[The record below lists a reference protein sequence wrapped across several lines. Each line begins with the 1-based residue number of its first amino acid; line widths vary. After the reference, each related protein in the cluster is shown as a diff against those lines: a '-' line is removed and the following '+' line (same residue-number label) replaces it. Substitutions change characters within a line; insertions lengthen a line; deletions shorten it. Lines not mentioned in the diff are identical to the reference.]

1 MVKVEKP
8 IKPSK
13 RVRKAHPH
21 CSSSMERATKQIRKT
36 TNFVYALTR
45 LVKSIRKFLCELWK
59 LVKYVIVII
68 LTILFILGYPSAL

>member
-1 MVKVEKP
+1 MVKNKRP

-13 RVRKAHPH
+13 RVRKAYPH

-45 LVKSIRKFLCELWK
+45 LVKSLRKLLCELWK

-68 LTILFILGYPSAL
+68 LTILFLLGYPSAL

>member
-1 MVKVEKP
+1 MGKNRP

-13 RVRKAHPH
+13 RVRKEHPH

-45 LVKSIRKFLCELWK
+45 LVKSFRKLLCESWK
-59 LVKYVIVII
+59 LVKLIIVII
-68 LTILFILGYPSAL
+68 LTILLLLGYPSAL

>member
-1 MVKVEKP
+1 MGKNRP

-36 TNFVYALTR
+36 TTFVYALTR

-59 LVKYVIVII
+59 LVKLIIVII
-68 LTILFILGYPSAL
+68 ITILLLLGYPSAL

>member
-1 MVKVEKP
+1 MVKVKRP

-36 TNFVYALTR
+36 TTFVYALTR

-59 LVKYVIVII
+59 LVKLILVII
-68 LTILFILGYPSAL
+68 LTILLLLGYPSAL